1 MQPVADSPA
10 ANDRGDRILKVDH
23 AGEHGAVNLYSG
35 QIFMARFTAPGM
47 VDELKEF
54 RAHEQ
59 RHRALFGAELA
70 RRGRARCRSYRLCGI
85 GGRVLG
91 LVTGL
96 LGAGAI
102 SATTVAVE
110 SVVLRHLESQLSALQ
125 GNDPAAVAAISAIVA
140 EERQHHDRS
149 ASHIQGGTF
158 WSRLLSPV
166 VSGSTEAVI
175 WLGMRL

>member
-1 MQPVADSPA
+1 MRPVAGSPA
-10 ANDRGDRILKVDH
+10 GNDYGARILKVDH
-23 AGEHGAVNLYSG
+23 AGEHGAVNPYSG

-59 RHRALFGAELA
+59 RHRALFGAEPA
-70 RRGRARCRSYRLCGI
+70 RRGRARCRSCRLCGI
-85 GGRVLG
+85 GGRALG

-110 SVVLRHLESQLSALQ
+110 SVVLRHLESQLPALQ

-140 EERQHHDRS
+140 
-149 ASHIQGGTF
+149 
-158 WSRLLSPV
+158 
-166 VSGSTEAVI
+166 
-175 WLGMRL
+175 